1 MHTVHIILV
10 EADSA
15 EEAFES
21 VAIRLEDSPLWS
33 DWHNATIGTDNF
45 AGRWSGGVFLTSE
58 ELRLADE
65 DPSRTFSAPNILC
78 YADDPELAED
88 TLARFSA
95 MKKQEMRESIPTG
108 MPDLNTFIDNYND
121 YSEESIRYEMDIW
134 KLKRLTQLLMNE
146 WTPDSAIYDL
156 ESGYSSLHYFGQRVK
171 ENPHKQYLVPVDFH
185 F

>member
-10 EADSA
+10 QADSEA
-15 EEAFES
+15 EAFER
-21 VAIRLEDSPLWS
+21 VAIQLEDSPLWS
-33 DWHNATIGTDNF
+33 DWHEATLGTDNF
-45 AGRWSGGVFLTSE
+45 AGRWSGGVFLTKDDLDLLE
-58 ELRLADE
+58 E
-65 DPSRTFSAPNILC
+65 DPAYEPSAPNILC
-78 YADDPELAED
+78 YGDNPELAED

-95 MKKQEMRESIPTG
+95 MKKQEMRESVPTG
-108 MPDLNTFIDNYND
+108 MPDLNDFIDSYND
-121 YSEESIRYEMDIW
+121 YSEESIRYEMNIW
-134 KLKRLTQLLMNE
+134 RLKRLTQLLMNE